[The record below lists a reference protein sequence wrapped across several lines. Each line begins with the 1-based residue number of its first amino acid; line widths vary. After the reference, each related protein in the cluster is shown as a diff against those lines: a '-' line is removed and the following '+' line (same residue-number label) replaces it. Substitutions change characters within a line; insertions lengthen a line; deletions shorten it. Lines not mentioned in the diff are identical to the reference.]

1 MLPGGA
7 TVTTRAG
14 VAAAL
19 LSDPVSAT
27 PQQALAGV
35 ALGAALLAL
44 AGFAASVAASASER
58 RGDRAVLSALGVSR
72 SAQAWQLCLEELLLS
87 GPAAVAGL
95 VLGAAGVLLL
105 APSVTLTS
113 GASAPVPP
121 PVTEFAWAR
130 AVPLTVLVAVLP
142 VLLAALIMV
151 RRPDPAAQLRALES
165 G

>member
-1 MLPGGA
+1 
-7 TVTTRAG
+7 
-14 VAAAL
+14 
-19 LSDPVSAT
+19 
-27 PQQALAGV
+27 
-35 ALGAALLAL
+35 
-44 AGFAASVAASASER
+44 VAASASER